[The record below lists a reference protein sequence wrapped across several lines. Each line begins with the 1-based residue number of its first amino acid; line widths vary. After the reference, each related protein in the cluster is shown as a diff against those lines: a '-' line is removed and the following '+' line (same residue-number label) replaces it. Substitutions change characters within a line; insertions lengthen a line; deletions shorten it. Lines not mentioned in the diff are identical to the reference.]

1 MGLLLRTKRHTATGK
16 QIQVLV
22 AAVNRHMPAT
32 PSRCCRRETTPH
44 KIDLSG
50 YVPPSCSERLRHG
63 QIEKSAAS
71 TPDLAAIHFFCWAG
85 LAVWR
90 CRDTCGW
97 LSLDAPHGN
106 SARWH
111 QPTHSKRA
119 AVVQGYADGRTT
131 TGN

>member
-1 MGLLLRTKRHTATGK
+1 MDGVDLVEGAVPTG
-16 QIQVLV
+16 QASVG
-22 AAVNRHMPAT
+22 RG
-32 PSRCCRRETTPH
+32 SRCTPRAGDRAARYGPG
-44 KIDLSG
+44 INA
-50 YVPPSCSERLRHG
+50 
-63 QIEKSAAS
+63 KSVAS

-85 LAVWR
+85 LAVSR
-90 CRDTCGW
+90 SRDTCAW

-131 TGN
+131 TGNE